1 MKEVGIIY
9 NSMNVNAVDLA
20 NKLHEAISSSQQM
33 WINSSDDVQ
42 NLSEQIR
49 NSDMIITVGGDGTIL
64 RVNRI

>member
-20 NKLHEAISSSQQM
+20 NKLHETISSSQQM

-49 NSDMIITVGGDGTIL
+49 NSDMIITVGVMALYFVSIA
-64 RVNRI
+64 